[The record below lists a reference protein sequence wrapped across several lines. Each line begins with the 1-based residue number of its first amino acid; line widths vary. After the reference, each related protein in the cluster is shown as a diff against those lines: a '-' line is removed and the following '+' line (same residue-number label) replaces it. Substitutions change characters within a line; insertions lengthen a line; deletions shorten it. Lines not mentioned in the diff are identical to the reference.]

1 MKKITMRV
9 LAVLLSVCVLFGALS
24 VSATAANVTLAPTG
38 MQIFVRTLTGKTVTL
53 EVDSSDTIEN
63 IKQKIQEKEG
73 IAPDQQRLI
82 FAGKQL
88 EDGRTLADYNI
99 QKESTLHLV
108 LRIRGEYG
116 LWLGDTQITQDNC
129 EDIPSVTDG
138 KASFD
143 PETGVLTLDNVK
155 RIRGEYQD
163 AILYSELD
171 YLTIKFTGENHLNYY
186 NYQDGP
192 VSFDTDY
199 TRDLGIY
206 AKGALCFDGS
216 GSLSLE
222 GFEQSIRADAM
233 AVTVENGTLNIEM
246 NWRHFDLVDYEETI
260 NCGAMTVN
268 GGNLTI
274 KGYYTANGN
283 HFEHGSGEV
292 GSDNS
297 YYADGISCDSFLMT
311 GGMMTVENYQRGIV
325 ADAISVTCGKI
336 TLSNGKGIGLY
347 AIGDEGVSISGTNT
361 SVDVTTGGNIAV
373 YSYSGAITLSDDVDI
388 AAPKGGSVGTW
399 YGGPAIVNEDGSGA
413 TEVKIASL
421 RTVIWRRASNYMPYE
436 QKTYFWD
443 EDEPTTDYLPKY
455 SDDTNIYTFD
465 KWDEGTV
472 DGTVKTYYP
481 LFTTTKKTAPTF
493 FLTTDKDIYHMGE
506 AVTLTGYLLS
516 EEVTALDRN
525 IYQSY
530 RIALYGMPG
539 RDPFDP
545 VLLKATSQE
554 GMFTYTWR
562 NVSTNGKYDGTYTV
576 TAEFDGSEDY
586 RAMTAQATFTYD
598 SNIGNEEYN
607 GGYINGQGDGTYLWF
622 DENGALLDFKRSDG
636 SGPAPVTSVVP
647 TKQETE
653 DTIYLFSGWKL
664 MNNYRYRPS
673 YRWYNLKCYR
683 PEFIEVP
690 KICTVNID
698 LAGHGEDI
706 TVEVPGGARFFDALD
721 NAGVFESLEAMETK
735 DFIFRDLATKPIA
748 EFADEEEY
756 GDDASTLLNTTVTS
770 DMTVYAGFYTKI
782 KDVNLTL
789 DQPIIG
795 TTVTLTDNIQ
805 SPAPVLTVEE
815 GAHYSIY
822 SDPEY
827 QYSQWYTKNND
838 EYSTFEGTFEK
849 GGTYYIDFL
858 LVPDFGYWL
867 DDDTVVTASGATV
880 EEAYGQ
886 MALSVSLST
895 QAVPP
900 TVLGDADG
908 DGRVTANDTTWIQ
921 RFILQMKVSSSFN
934 ESAADVNNDGKITVV
949 DVTWIQRWLV
959 GMTIPYSIGKAI

>member
-1 MKKITMRV
+1 M
-9 LAVLLSVCVLFGALS
+9 
-24 VSATAANVTLAPTG
+24 
-38 MQIFVRTLTGKTVTL
+38 
-53 EVDSSDTIEN
+53 
-63 IKQKIQEKEG
+63 
-73 IAPDQQRLI
+73 
-82 FAGKQL
+82 
-88 EDGRTLADYNI
+88 
-99 QKESTLHLV
+99 
-108 LRIRGEYG
+108 
-116 LWLGDTQITQDNC
+116 
-129 EDIPSVTDG
+129 TDG

-199 TRDLGIY
+199 TRNLGIY

-325 ADAISVTCGKI
+325 ADAISVTGGKI

-413 TEVKIASL
+413 TEVRI
-421 RTVIWRRASNYMPYE
+421 TPRRC
-436 QKTYFWD
+436 
-443 EDEPTTDYLPKY
+443 
-455 SDDTNIYTFD
+455 
-465 KWDEGTV
+465 
-472 DGTVKTYYP
+472 
-481 LFTTTKKTAPTF
+481 
-493 FLTTDKDIYHMGE
+493 
-506 AVTLTGYLLS
+506 
-516 EEVTALDRN
+516 
-525 IYQSY
+525 
-530 RIALYGMPG
+530 
-539 RDPFDP
+539 
-545 VLLKATSQE
+545 
-554 GMFTYTWR
+554 
-562 NVSTNGKYDGTYTV
+562 TV
-576 TAEFDGSEDY
+576 TIDCG
-586 RAMTAQATFTYD
+586 
-598 SNIGNEEYN
+598 EY
-607 GGYINGQGDGTYLWF
+607 
-622 DENGALLDFKRSDG
+622 
-636 SGPAPVTSVVP
+636 
-647 TKQETE
+647 
-653 DTIYLFSGWKL
+653 
-664 MNNYRYRPS
+664 
-673 YRWYNLKCYR
+673 
-683 PEFIEVP
+683 
-690 KICTVNID
+690 
-698 LAGHGEDI
+698 GEDI
-706 TVEVPGGARFFDALD
+706 IVEVQHGARFFDALD
-721 NAGVFESLEAMETK
+721 NAGIFETLEAMETK

-756 GDDASTLLNTTVTS
+756 GEDASTLLNTTVTS

-782 KDVNLTL
+782 KDVKLTL

-849 GGTYYIDFL
+849 GEIYYVDCL

-880 EEAYGQ
+880 EEAHGQ

>member
-1 MKKITMRV
+1 MKKITKRV
-9 LAVLLSVCVLFGALS
+9 FAVLLSVCVLFGALS

-129 EDIPSVTDG
+129 EDISSVTDG

-199 TRDLGIY
+199 TRNLGIY

-325 ADAISVTCGKI
+325 ADAISVTGGKI

-413 TEVKIASL
+413 TEVRI
-421 RTVIWRRASNYMPYE
+421 TPRRC
-436 QKTYFWD
+436 
-443 EDEPTTDYLPKY
+443 
-455 SDDTNIYTFD
+455 
-465 KWDEGTV
+465 
-472 DGTVKTYYP
+472 
-481 LFTTTKKTAPTF
+481 
-493 FLTTDKDIYHMGE
+493 
-506 AVTLTGYLLS
+506 
-516 EEVTALDRN
+516 
-525 IYQSY
+525 
-530 RIALYGMPG
+530 
-539 RDPFDP
+539 
-545 VLLKATSQE
+545 
-554 GMFTYTWR
+554 
-562 NVSTNGKYDGTYTV
+562 TV
-576 TAEFDGSEDY
+576 TIDCG
-586 RAMTAQATFTYD
+586 
-598 SNIGNEEYN
+598 EY
-607 GGYINGQGDGTYLWF
+607 
-622 DENGALLDFKRSDG
+622 
-636 SGPAPVTSVVP
+636 
-647 TKQETE
+647 
-653 DTIYLFSGWKL
+653 
-664 MNNYRYRPS
+664 
-673 YRWYNLKCYR
+673 
-683 PEFIEVP
+683 
-690 KICTVNID
+690 
-698 LAGHGEDI
+698 GEDI
-706 TVEVPGGARFFDALD
+706 IVEVQHGARFFDALD
-721 NAGVFESLEAMETK
+721 NAGIFETLEAMETK

-756 GDDASTLLNTTVTS
+756 GEDASTLLNTTVTS

-782 KDVNLTL
+782 KDVKLTL

-849 GGTYYIDFL
+849 GEIYYVDCL

-880 EEAYGQ
+880 EEAHGQ

>member
-1 MKKITMRV
+1 MKKITKRV
-9 LAVLLSVCVLFGALS
+9 FAVLLSVCVLFGALS

-53 EVDSSDTIEN
+53 EVESSDTIEN

-192 VSFDTDY
+192 VSLNTDY

-222 GFEQSIRADAM
+222 GFEQSIRADTM
-233 AVTVENGTLNIEM
+233 TVTVENGALNIEM

-260 NCGAMTVN
+260 YCGAITVN
-268 GGNLTI
+268 GGSLTI
-274 KGYYTANGN
+274 NGYYTANGN
-283 HFEHGSGEV
+283 QLGHGSAEE

-297 YYADGISCDSFLMT
+297 YYADGISCDSFSMT
-311 GGMMTVENYQRGIV
+311 GGMMTVENYQQGIV
-325 ADAISVTCGKI
+325 ADAISVTGGII
-336 TLSNGKGIGLY
+336 TLSNGKGTGLY

-413 TEVKIASL
+413 TEV
-421 RTVIWRRASNYMPYE
+421 
-436 QKTYFWD
+436 
-443 EDEPTTDYLPKY
+443 
-455 SDDTNIYTFD
+455 
-465 KWDEGTV
+465 
-472 DGTVKTYYP
+472 
-481 LFTTTKKTAPTF
+481 
-493 FLTTDKDIYHMGE
+493 
-506 AVTLTGYLLS
+506 
-516 EEVTALDRN
+516 
-525 IYQSY
+525 
-530 RIALYGMPG
+530 RIAP
-539 RDPFDP
+539 R
-545 VLLKATSQE
+545 
-554 GMFTYTWR
+554 R
-562 NVSTNGKYDGTYTV
+562 CTV
-576 TAEFDGSEDY
+576 T
-586 RAMTAQATFTYD
+586 
-598 SNIGNEEYN
+598 
-607 GGYINGQGDGTYLWF
+607 
-622 DENGALLDFKRSDG
+622 
-636 SGPAPVTSVVP
+636 
-647 TKQETE
+647 
-653 DTIYLFSGWKL
+653 
-664 MNNYRYRPS
+664 
-673 YRWYNLKCYR
+673 
-683 PEFIEVP
+683 
-690 KICTVNID
+690 ID
-698 LAGHGEDI
+698 CGGHGENF
-706 TVEVPGGARFFDALD
+706 TVEVTRGNRFFDALD
-721 NAGVFESLEAMETK
+721 NAGVFETLDAMENENY
-735 DFIFRDLATKPIA
+735 IFRDLATKPLA

-756 GDDASTLLNTTVTS
+756 GEDAGALLDTIVTS

-782 KDVNLTL
+782 KEVKLTL

-795 TTVTLTDNIQ
+795 TTVTLTDDIQ

-822 SDPEY
+822 SDLEY

-849 GGTYYIDFL
+849 GGKYYIDIM

-959 GMTIPYSIGKAI
+959 GMTIPYPIGKAI